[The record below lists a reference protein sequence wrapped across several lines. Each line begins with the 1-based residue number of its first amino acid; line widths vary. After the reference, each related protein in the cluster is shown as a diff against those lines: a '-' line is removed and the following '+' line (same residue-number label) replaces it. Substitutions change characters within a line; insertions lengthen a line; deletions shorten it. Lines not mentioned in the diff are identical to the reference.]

1 LNDQPDRQPRVLPRL
16 EDFPYRYV
24 EAIRYADMDRQ
35 GHVNNAVYS
44 TFFESGRVNV
54 FRDPSSGLDI
64 PDVDTGVV
72 RLEIDFLRELQWPGT
87 VVVGTA
93 VARIGRTSFVLNQAV
108 FKDGVCAATARAVMV
123 LMDPATR
130 RPRPIP
136 EQAIVKLKMQMR

>member
-1 LNDQPDRQPRVLPRL
+1 LDDQSARQQRVLPRP

-35 GHVNNAVYS
+35 GHVNNAVYA
-44 TFFESGRVNV
+44 TFFESGRVNL

-64 PDVDTGVV
+64 PDVETVIV
-72 RLEIDFLRELQWPGT
+72 RLEVDFLRELKWPGT
-87 VVVGTA
+87 VEVGTA
-93 VARIGRTSFVLNQAV
+93 VTRIGRTSLVLEQAV
-108 FKDGVCAATARAVMV
+108 FGSTGCAALARVVMV

-136 EQAIVKLKMQMR
+136 EGAIAKLKARMR